1 MPCIHGD
8 ANMFKKVHLR
18 LTLLCAGITAV
29 IMIIMSL
36 CYLYVSEK
44 GLYQNQFQAF
54 QNDIN
59 TISTNLE
66 QQTVISMEWLS
77 KMEAQGNYR
86 FFVLD
91 NGVPFLYNQLS
102 SPKEEK
108 RNDQLLLESR
118 EALNN
123 LSDVSATI
131 SDSINSVITHFE
143 YEFSSPS
150 TENEYFCSVIQ
161 MGTDSST
168 LEIIVF
174 YSLWRLDRQIHDQRI
189 RFLLI
194 DTTAVLLLSVFSWFF
209 TGILLK
215 PIVENQQKQAMF
227 VASAS
232 HELRTPLSVILSAAE
247 CCRNAT
253 PEKQEGFIK
262 TIYQEGL
269 RVSSLVTDMLTLS
282 WSDSHRFPVKKE
294 PTELDTLLMN
304 SYEAFEPLAQ
314 EKSILLSLNLPDE
327 ALPLYP
333 VDPERISQVVA
344 ILLHNAISYTPE
356 QGKITLSLTRHKE
369 YFTARIKDFQTQY
382 RDGNMSAAG
391 GFTIS
396 VTDNGIGI
404 SDEDKKKIFDRFYR
418 VEKSRSAKD
427 HFGLGLSI
435 AYEIVKAHGGTI
447 SVKDAKGGGSCFT
460 VTI

>member
-1 MPCIHGD
+1 
-8 ANMFKKVHLR
+8 MFKKVHLR

-36 CYLYVSEK
+36 CYLYVSER

-91 NGVPFLYNQLS
+91 NGVPFLYNQLND
-102 SPKEEK
+102 PEETRK
-108 RNDQLLLESR
+108 NDRLLLESR
-118 EALNN
+118 DALNA
-123 LSDVSATI
+123 LPDVAASVNVG
-131 SDSINSVITHFE
+131 INGTLTHFE
-143 YEFSSPS
+143 YEFTSPS
-150 TENEYFCSVIQ
+150 TETEYFCSVIR
-161 MGTDSST
+161 MGTGNSL
-168 LEIIVF
+168 LEIVVLF
-174 YSLWRLDRQIHDQRI
+174 SLQRLEQQIREQRI

-194 DTTAVLLLSVFSWFF
+194 DLAAVLLLGIFAWFF

-215 PIVENQQKQAMF
+215 PIAENQQKQALF

-247 CCRNAT
+247 CCRNA
-253 PEKQEGFIK
+253 PFEKQEGFIR

-282 WSDSHRFPVKKE
+282 QSDSHRFPVRRE

-314 EKSILLSLNLPDE
+314 EKSILLSLRLPEE

-333 VDPERISQVVA
+333 VDPERISQVIA

-356 QGKITLSLTRHKE
+356 HGRITLSLTRYKE
-369 YFTARIKDFQTQY
+369 NFTAKIKDFHNT
-382 RDGNMSAAG
+382 DSHAALSGSLSTG
-391 GFTIS
+391 GRFTVS

-404 SDEDKKKIFDRFYR
+404 SDADKKKIFDRFYR
-418 VEKSRSAKD
+418 VEKSRSTKD

-447 SVKDAKGGGSCFT
+447 MVKDAEGGGSCFT